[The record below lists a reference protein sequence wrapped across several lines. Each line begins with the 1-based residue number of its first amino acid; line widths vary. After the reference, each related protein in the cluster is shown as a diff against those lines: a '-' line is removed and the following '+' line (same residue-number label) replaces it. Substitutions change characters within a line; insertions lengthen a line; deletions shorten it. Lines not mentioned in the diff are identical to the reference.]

1 MDDKMKKQVQ
11 VVAILRIVLSSLGLV
26 AAIVVLAVMNFAKG
40 FVDNDEI
47 ARTVLTFIGTFIP
60 AILGLIS
67 VAGIAAGVGLLSFKS
82 WARILTIIISVLS
95 CFNIP
100 VGTLVGVYSIWV
112 LMQTETVKL
121 FENSSSAPGKVL

>member
-1 MDDKMKKQVQ
+1 MKKQVQ

>member
-26 AAIVVLAVMNFAKG
+26 AAVVVLAVMNFAKG

-47 ARTVLTFIGTFIP
+47 ATTVLTFIGTFVP
-60 AILGLIS
+60 AVLGLIS
-67 VAGIAAGVGLLSFKS
+67 IAGIAAGVGLLSFKN

-100 VGTLVGVYSIWV
+100 IGTLVGVYSIWV

-121 FENSSSAPGKVL
+121 FEGTAPSSAQVS

>member
-1 MDDKMKKQVQ
+1 MKKQVQ

-47 ARTVLTFIGTFIP
+47 ATTVLTFIGTFIP

-67 VAGIAAGVGLLSFKS
+67 VAGIAAGVGLLSFKA

-121 FENSSSAPGKVL
+121 FENSSSATGTAL